1 MPSQSRSQWDIA
13 RFVST
18 LNYFG
23 EIPFLGS
30 FRWMQQLLGQSPS
43 VPGIALSI
51 TNKRVVAVSNCSL
64 DLIDTLR
71 KKLPVSIGLLSEE
84 AILSGRCSAKAS
96 NRLYQQPNTISS
108 ELIRLIRTVDSL
120 IVIEPSDL
128 ARLLGDTQDSADKS
142 LNMAENVVESCVFDF
157 SDPHCDLAAWG
168 ALDDVVMGGISQGSF
183 FLRERQAVFAGNVST
198 DNSGGFSS
206 VRTQNFDPPFDFG
219 GWQGMRLRVK
229 GDGQRYKFI
238 LRNSGGWDSPAYIY
252 SFDTVAGI
260 WTDVEVPFEAM
271 VATFRAKSVADAP
284 PFDPQRVFSFQL
296 MLSKFEYDRQLN
308 PNFTPGTFELAV
320 RYMSV
325 CRQRKGVPLVVVG
338 SSDEVERSRQQ
349 AMLSEA
355 QIGYQIIEPGD
366 VDLADAIAQA
376 LT

>member
-1 MPSQSRSQWDIA
+1 MPSQSRSQWDIG

-43 VPGIALSI
+43 APGVALSI
-51 TNKRVVAVSNCSL
+51 MNKRIIAVSNCSP

-71 KKLPVSIGLLSEE
+71 EKLPVSINLLSEE
-84 AILSGRCSAKAS
+84 AILSRCDSANAH
-96 NRLYQQPNTISS
+96 NRLYQQPNAISPK
-108 ELIRLIRTVDSL
+108 LIRLIRTVDSL
-120 IVIEPSDL
+120 VVIEPSDL
-128 ARLLGDTQDSADKS
+128 AKLFEDIQDSADKS
-142 LNMAENVVESCVFDF
+142 LDMAENVVESCVFDF
-157 SDPHCDLAAWG
+157 SSPSCDLATWG
-168 ALDDVVMGGISQGSF
+168 ALDDVVMGGVSQGSL
-183 FLRERQAVFAGNVST
+183 FLRDRQAVFAGSVST

-206 VRTQNFDPPFDFG
+206 VRTQNFDPPFNFE

-252 SFDTVAGI
+252 SFDTVAGTWI
-260 WTDVEVPFEAM
+260 DVEVPFEEM
-271 VATFRAKSVADAP
+271 VATFRAKSVSDAP
-284 PFDPQRVFSFQL
+284 SFDPQRVFSFQL
-296 MLSKFEYDRQLN
+296 MLSKFECDRQLN

-325 CRQRKGVPLVVVG
+325 YRHRKGVPLVVVG

-349 AMLSEA
+349 AILNEA
-355 QIGYQIIEPGD
+355 QIGYQII
-366 VDLADAIAQA
+366 DLGEADLTEAIVQA
-376 LT
+376 LI